1 MNNPFSVL
9 PVDENEDISTNN
21 LSRKLKK
28 MKRRYEEK
36 PTEDLKRRIDELEES
51 IKPIPLNSNEIR
63 KKNKKPK
70 EEPDLD
76 EEYRKNKSYW
86 REYYKNRD
94 IQEKEKSKRRSKEY
108 HEWSKSRQKKTR
120 YAEKKKR
127 EQERED
133 QERREQQYEEYIESQ
148 KQARLQWYTNLPQ
161 DIRDFLEIR
170 IPDKDNVAKDVKKMY
185 NKLCLRYHPDKGGD
199 EEYFKVINNHIN

>member
-21 LSRKLKK
+21 LPRKLKK
-28 MKRRYEEK
+28 MKRKYEEK

-76 EEYRKNKSYW
+76 EEYRKNKSFW
-86 REYYKNRD
+86 RKYYKNRD
-94 IQEKEKSKRRSKEY
+94 IQQKEKPKRKSKEY

-127 EQERED
+127 QQERKEE
-133 QERREQQYEEYIESQ
+133 ERQEQQYEEYLESQ
-148 KQARLQWYTNLPQ
+148 KQARLQWYANLPQ

-170 IPDKDNVAKDVKKMY
+170 IPDKDNVEKHVKKMY

-199 EEYFKVINNHIN
+199 EEHFKVINNHIN